1 MKITKYLRF
10 LLIALAAVMAF
21 SLFACTEPEEE
32 ESSSV
37 EEPSESDSTP
47 VDDPSDSD
55 ESSDESSE
63 ETTTPKEDCQH
74 VEEVLEA
81 VAATCE
87 TTGLTAGKKCSVCG
101 EILEAQTEVPAL
113 GHAWGDGVVTT
124 EPTCTAAG
132 VKTFTCSNDATH
144 TKTEE
149 VPALGHTVATYT
161 TYVANPDGD
170 EAMIAGE
177 CSVCGEMG
185 TKPASFFTSVESI
198 FGDAGEAGVTIF
210 QASETIAPYMSPA
223 KFVYAAGHPSYPA
236 NGYSPIPTDSPAYPG
251 MLGIAGWAA
260 YLDSAVTDGAVYKI
274 VDAEGN
280 VIVDWQPIADQLGL
294 GVHSAGGEAI
304 DAFIAANITEYTG
317 VGIRFYHI
325 IDLKPLWGILNGKT
339 VTVELAFTTA
349 KGVEGDV
356 YVPYASLSVV
366 VPACEHVA
374 GEPDIADNC
383 NVKCTKCG
391 AVLEAAKHVF
401 GDEVPAVDATCD
413 VAGNVAY
420 KNCSAC
426 GKNYDAE
433 GNVIEDVVIPA
444 LGHKTVDKT
453 FTAPTTAEEGWL
465 AHKYCEACGTAWST
479 EGEKL
484 DAVPTIPVIVPT
496 TNKFWGVTDMAT
508 WVVAGGNITLED
520 GSKVP
525 SKFKTAVISD
535 DRTYVRFERDGAST
549 DGNINFMTGNTDV
562 TGKYLVIKYRTDH
575 ATSGEFWANTT
586 ENSHSSGKA
595 NFNAS
600 FVADSNWH
608 LMIVDLSTSIS
619 NYVKAAEDGTYTIQW
634 ARIDLLNAT
643 ADAGYFDI
651 AYIAFTDD
659 LSKVA
664 SIMQD
669 GDESL
674 CPHYAAPTPDYVNE
688 NADQH
693 STACVVCGA
702 KSYGNHAA
710 TNGTTWDS
718 EKKCYTGT
726 CVCGANVVSDMIYKT
741 ESYSVGSADSAGN
754 FLTVTKHDGFI
765 RYTAGETDK
774 TDLYF
779 YPYRYGTAVTG
790 QYMVIKY
797 RASNNGVNLATGQ
810 KFASSA
816 ASGANA
822 GATGSNQNWVTP
834 DTWIADGN
842 WHTMIIYPK
851 AENVSFTP
859 NADGTYSWGYLRLN
873 INGITPGGYVDIAEI
888 AFADNQEAA
897 EYYAHNNDAT
907 PPFLYNFDNTNNTI
921 DDATF
926 FGKNMQAYGCLT
938 VDMSTYAALT
948 TPTSLNLGGWVCTP
962 GGVSAYYI
970 RVTKIDGE
978 AVEAPELVKWQDG
991 ANRADLYT
999 PIIVPRGLSEAA
1011 QNGAGFAKKVVDLSA
1026 YAGKTIDFELV
1037 AVTNYGATVVF
1048 GNFTNLA
1055 VPVVPNYLVNANA
1068 LSNQTEHAGLTY
1080 ALSADGE
1087 YVTYTHKAGEEWSDC
1102 FAYAIYPPASVNVPT
1117 VTTGEYIMIKYRT
1130 TSTLDWG
1137 MFIGANNGDDH
1148 AIGGKDSFTVAIKN
1162 GDKGAI
1168 IADGEW
1174 QYLIIDAKFLTAWN
1188 GVLPEDGTED
1198 VYSIDYLR
1206 IDYFNKATDGG
1217 ETVDVAY
1224 VAISDSID
1232 ELVVYAGMDSYTYV
1246 DSYSGGV
1253 INKTVVVNEAQ

>member
-32 ESSSV
+32 EESSSV
-37 EEPSESDSTP
+37 EEPSESESTP
-47 VDDPSDSD
+47 VGGPEDSED
-55 ESSDESSE
+55 SSE
-63 ETTTPKEDCQH
+63 ETSTPETDCQH

-124 EPTCTAAG
+124 EPDCDTAG
-132 VKTFTCSNDATH
+132 VKTFTCANDATH

-185 TKPASFFTSVESI
+185 TKPASFFASVESI

-236 NGYSPIPTDSPAYPG
+236 NGYSPIPVNSAAYPG

-401 GDEVPAVDATCD
+401 DKEVAAADATCTED
-413 VAGNVAY
+413 GAVAHKHCAT
-420 KNCSAC
+420 CD
-426 GKNYDAE
+426 KNYDADGKVVE
-433 GNVIEDVVIPA
+433 EVVIPA
-444 LGHKTVDKT
+444 TGHKTVDKT

-465 AHKYCEACGTAWST
+465 AHTVCENCGAAWDT
-479 EGEKL
+479 EGNALE
-484 DAVPTIPVIVPT
+484 AVPTIPVIVPT

-508 WVVAGGNITLED
+508 WVVVGGNITLED
-520 GSKVP
+520 DSKVP

-549 DGNINFMTGNTDV
+549 DGNINFMSGNTDV

-586 ENSHSSGKA
+586 ENGHSGGKA
-595 NFNAS
+595 NFSAS

-608 LMIVDLSTSIS
+608 LMIVDLSTSINN

-669 GDESL
+669 GDSKL
-674 CPHYAAPTPDYVNE
+674 CSHITADTIEYTSEGDRHFTKCVICDEKIYEYHY
-688 NADQH
+688 
-693 STACVVCGA
+693 S
-702 KSYGNHAA
+702 A
-710 TNGTTWDS
+710 TGTTWDA
-718 EKKCYTGT
+718 ENKVYTGT
-726 CVCGANVVSDMIYKT
+726 CSVCNSDFTSDMSYKT
-741 ESYSVGSADSAGN
+741 ESSPTGAAINSFTAAQQ
-754 FLTVTKHDGFI
+754 DGFV
-765 RYTAGETDK
+765 RYTATGSSD
-774 TDLYF
+774 
-779 YPYRYGTAVTG
+779 PYIHIYRGGTVVTG

-797 RASNNGVNLATGQ
+797 RIVNNGVNCTTGGFYSGSVVPGYNGAQ
-810 KFASSA
+810 GKDGDGETIKQSTTLFAD
-816 ASGANA
+816 GE
-822 GATGSNQNWVTP
+822 WHYLVVTP
-834 DTWIADGN
+834 NLAKN
-842 WHTMIIYPK
+842 NAFK
-851 AENVSFTP
+851 P
-859 NADGTYSWGYLRLN
+859 NEDGTYTWQYLR
-873 INGITPGGYVDIAEI
+873 IGISGMQAFDGSCYIDIDEI
-888 AFADNQEAA
+888 AFADNITAA
-897 EYYAHNNDAT
+897 ENYAYKNDPT
-907 PPFLYNFDNTNNTI
+907 VVFTNNLDFVKL
-921 DDATF
+921 DDVATGDKGGGGLNLPKAVDLS
-926 FGKNMQAYGCLT
+926 GKTFTN
-938 VDMSTYAALT
+938 AATGLE
-948 TPTSLNLGGWVCTP
+948 LGGWCVTP
-962 GGVSAYYI
+962 GGIAAYKM
-970 RVTKIDGE
+970 RVTSIDGV
-978 AVEAPELVKWQDG
+978 AVENPELIDWIPGTTIDATDG
-991 ANRADLYT
+991 VVTQGKNRGFGEDCR
-999 PIIVPRGLSEAA
+999 I
-1011 QNGAGFAKKVVDLSA
+1011 GARYYETAVDLSA
-1026 YAGKTIDFELV
+1026 WAGHTINFEIVIVTTYGNEAIAIQVNNV
-1037 AVTNYGATVVF
+1037 AV
-1048 GNFTNLA
+1048 
-1055 VPVVPNYLVNANA
+1055 
-1068 LSNQTEHAGLTY
+1068 
-1080 ALSADGE
+1080 
-1087 YVTYTHKAGEEWSDC
+1087 
-1102 FAYAIYPPASVNVPT
+1102 PA
-1117 VTTGEYIMIKYRT
+1117 
-1130 TSTLDWG
+1130 
-1137 MFIGANNGDDH
+1137 
-1148 AIGGKDSFTVAIKN
+1148 
-1162 GDKGAI
+1162 
-1168 IADGEW
+1168 
-1174 QYLIIDAKFLTAWN
+1174 
-1188 GVLPEDGTED
+1188 
-1198 VYSIDYLR
+1198 
-1206 IDYFNKATDGG
+1206 
-1217 ETVDVAY
+1217 
-1224 VAISDSID
+1224 
-1232 ELVVYAGMDSYTYV
+1232 
-1246 DSYSGGV
+1246 
-1253 INKTVVVNEAQ
+1253 AQAE